1 MANGD
6 NESATP
12 YDKAMDALSSLITKR
27 SRGDKSNK
35 VDGFHFLFDYLKIL
49 ELEDALADMKIVHV
63 AGTKGK
69 GSTCTFTESILR
81 NCGFKTGLFTSP
93 HLIDVRERFR
103 LDGDD
108 ISEEKFLAYFWWCFN
123 RFKERTT
130 EDLPMPP
137 LFRFLTLLAFKI
149 FAAEQVDV
157 AILEVGLGGRFD
169 ATNVVGLTRQLCWC
183 QILNVI
189 NVMFQ
194 IQKPVVCGIAS
205 LGYDHMEILGNTLGE
220 IAGEKAGILKYGV
233 PAFTVQQ
240 PEEAMRV
247 IEEKASN
254 LNVDLQVVHPLDANL
269 LNGLKLGLEGEHQ
282 YVNAGLAIALSFNW
296 LKRTGH
302 LELANQE
309 HTGSLPEQFIK
320 GLTTASFQGRAQIV
334 RDEYVNCENDGDL
347 IFYLDG
353 AHSPESMDICA
364 RWFSGVVNGGKQ
376 LDKVPQVL
384 LFNCMTVRDP
394 HLLLPPLYQ
403 TCASQGV
410 YFKKALFV
418 PNMSVYHKVGS
429 HAVPSTDAK
438 VDLSWQS
445 ALQRVWANATK
456 NKNGITSPTPLVAN
470 VTPYHSFSLIDYL
483 SLLYT
488 LRRSL
493 GNVKCVLNYF
503 VGREAKVSEDD
514 SGATMGSSEKKSA
527 VFSSLPLAIKWL
539 RDSVRQNQS
548 VRLQVLVTGSLHLV
562 GDVLKLIRK

>member
-27 SRGDKSNK
+27 SRGDKGNK
-35 VDGFHFLFDYLKIL
+35 GDGFHFLFDYLKIL

-103 LDGDD
+103 LDGAD

-169 ATNVVGLTRQLCWC
+169 ATNV
-183 QILNVI
+183 
-189 NVMFQ
+189 

-302 LELANQE
+302 LELASQE

-376 LDKVPQVL
+376 LDKVPQVSSSTHQLKKNIMQVL

-456 NKNGITSPTPLVAN
+456 NKNGITSPTP
-470 VTPYHSFSLIDYL
+470 
-483 SLLYT
+483 
-488 LRRSL
+488 
-493 GNVKCVLNYF
+493 
-503 VGREAKVSEDD
+503 EAKVSEDD

-548 VRLQVLVTGSLHLV
+548 VLVTGSLHLV

>member
-27 SRGDKSNK
+27 SRGDKGNK
-35 VDGFHFLFDYLKIL
+35 GDGFHFLFDYLKIL

-103 LDGDD
+103 LDGAD

-169 ATNVVGLTRQLCWC
+169 ATNV
-183 QILNVI
+183 
-189 NVMFQ
+189 
-194 IQKPVVCGIAS
+194 
-205 LGYDHMEILGNTLGE
+205 
-220 IAGEKAGILKYGV
+220 YGV

-302 LELANQE
+302 LELASQE

-376 LDKVPQVL
+376 LDKVPQVSSSTHQLKKNIMQVL

-456 NKNGITSPTPLVAN
+456 NKNG
-470 VTPYHSFSLIDYL
+470 
-483 SLLYT
+483 
-488 LRRSL
+488 
-493 GNVKCVLNYF
+493 
-503 VGREAKVSEDD
+503 REAKVSEDD